1 MSLTHAARLTSLL
14 AAAIVLTGC
23 QSDTN
28 PSPDAFA
35 ANPWTL
41 SDRQARIG
49 SVDDSDY
56 IFNPIVRMTLGP
68 DGLLYTAHEGEGTIR
83 RWTADGIPAGSLG
96 RKGEGPGEFQYPYGV
111 GFFGDSLWVWDFL
124 AVRVSYFDL
133 EGRFLGSV
141 SASVDRGSADEP
153 PLRPVAPL
161 RDGTFMGMEL
171 PGRQVIADDI
181 LTGTPFVKM
190 DADGRRMARIWTQ
203 PWEPHDAVS
212 QTFGDTYLSGFGKRG
227 LLVIERRAWTGEAD
241 PTVRVS
247 EIGFDGDTIFTATV
261 PYDPVPLADERFDSV
276 VRAGASEAQT
286 RETMYRP
293 SYLPPIREFLGA
305 EDGSIWLQ
313 RFDPVEVETGEQ
325 MIEWWVLNGEG
336 APVARAL
343 TPVAFEVKLIT
354 DDGVWGIERDEMDVE
369 YIVRYRLAKDG

>member
-14 AAAIVLTGC
+14 AAAIVPTGC

-56 IFNPIVRMTLGP
+56 IFNPIVRMALGP

-141 SASVDRGSADEP
+141 SARVDRGSVDEP

-171 PGRQVIADDI
+171 PGRQAIADDI

-190 DADGRRMARIWTQ
+190 DADGRRLARIWTQ

-227 LLVIERRAWTGEAD
+227 LLVLERRAWTGEAD

-261 PYDPVPLADERFDSV
+261 PYTLFRSPTSASTPWSVPGPAKRKPVRRCTGHRTFPQYGTSWEPKTAPSGCSV
-276 VRAGASEAQT
+276 STRWKWRQAS
-286 RETMYRP
+286 R
-293 SYLPPIREFLGA
+293 
-305 EDGSIWLQ
+305 
-313 RFDPVEVETGEQ
+313 
-325 MIEWWVLNGEG
+325 
-336 APVARAL
+336 
-343 TPVAFEVKLIT
+343 
-354 DDGVWGIERDEMDVE
+354 
-369 YIVRYRLAKDG
+369 